1 MNIRYRLNVDD
12 TFLPSLNKS
21 TYLSYIV
28 TVVLLV
34 LNGLNNPL
42 VNTFAFMMVLFL
54 ILKMP
59 SELTILVYPIVQV
72 YFGFSNISMNLIG
85 GVFIDNSTLQ
95 ALFCLLLVVKLALR
109 NGIREIRY
117 EKRDVLFLIMIVVF
131 SLNRLFTIKF
141 TRMLSFAAEA
151 IIIYQIIL
159 MFRHKDQKIR
169 DYTFLFSICVIGE
182 SFYGKLFNHNVG
194 EWGWRALQLSG
205 MSDPNNYALNCCM
218 IIALVL
224 VVFPNGFSKKEK
236 IVLSLAA
243 SIGVVLSISFSGISL
258 CISLFL
264 CQIMFGNSQ
273 EDTNKA
279 VSRIIASFLILIMF
293 VSFAS
298 FLPTIAEIAKSS
310 NISAISAIGQRLSSM
325 ISDLIVG
332 NYNGFSSGRLGLSS
346 QYIEAFSNYNIV
358 QMIFGNAGNLGT
370 LEVALGRAS
379 HNSYI
384 DILLSY
390 GLFGIGLFLFYVIN
404 IFYSFIKKNEWKSL
418 VVAVLFLIVAFSRTL
433 GVSNLCLY
441 INI

>member
-1 MNIRYRLNVDD
+1 
-12 TFLPSLNKS
+12 
-21 TYLSYIV
+21 
-28 TVVLLV
+28 
-34 LNGLNNPL
+34 
-42 VNTFAFMMVLFL
+42 
-54 ILKMP
+54 
-59 SELTILVYPIVQV
+59 
-72 YFGFSNISMNLIG
+72 
-85 GVFIDNSTLQ
+85 
-95 ALFCLLLVVKLALR
+95 
-109 NGIREIRY
+109 
-117 EKRDVLFLIMIVVF
+117 
-131 SLNRLFTIKF
+131 
-141 TRMLSFAAEA
+141 
-151 IIIYQIIL
+151 
-159 MFRHKDQKIR
+159 
-169 DYTFLFSICVIGE
+169 
-182 SFYGKLFNHNVG
+182 
-194 EWGWRALQLSG
+194 
-205 MSDPNNYALNCCM
+205 
-218 IIALVL
+218 
-224 VVFPNGFSKKEK
+224 
-236 IVLSLAA
+236 
-243 SIGVVLSISFSGISL
+243 
-258 CISLFL
+258 
-264 CQIMFGNSQ
+264 MFGNSQ

-370 LEVALGRAS
+370 LKVALGRAS

-390 GLFGIGLFLFYVIN
+390 GLFGIGLFLLYVIN